1 MLRYLVD
8 LANVTWSLFRLTPNV
23 KWYHAEERH
32 FLPNMV
38 NHWFFQADRYRQKSP
53 IFLRAWENVRI
64 ESSRKRGCNPCYSCE
79 INGLKSIYQIGLR
92 STIRLDEWSSILR
105 LNVVWRM
112 IFSIVSRMW
121 YMPSTRHRWDGKCY
135 SSDGS
140 HGLCNVQQEDGDE
153 VFVVTFSR
161 VWYRI
166 EKSTTLHG
174 WNECPRYMLL
184 VAKYSHSSTGTV
196 NEGSLCSALVLEH
209 NSLECWR
216 FESKFP

>member
-1 MLRYLVD
+1 MKQNCLFHRNEVKIVKRIQTDTNSTLGQMATQLTKKESSNDSLTDARMLRYLVD

-23 KWYHAEERH
+23 KWYHAEVRY

-53 IFLRAWENVRI
+53 IFLRAWENVWI

-79 INGLKSIYQIGLR
+79 INGLKSINPIGLW

-121 YMPSTRHRWDGKCY
+121 HMPSTRHRWDGKCY

-140 HGLCNVQQEDGDE
+140 HGLCNV
-153 VFVVTFSR
+153 
-161 VWYRI
+161 
-166 EKSTTLHG
+166 
-174 WNECPRYMLL
+174 
-184 VAKYSHSSTGTV
+184 
-196 NEGSLCSALVLEH
+196 
-209 NSLECWR
+209 
-216 FESKFP
+216 